1 MPRGEN
7 IAIVGLR
14 LLVPSFVMR
23 VPNRLMRKG
32 LKTSVTSHLITS

>member
-7 IAIVGLR
+7 IAIFGLR
-14 LLVPSFVMR
+14 LLVSSFVTS

-32 LKTSVTSHLITS
+32 LKNICHLLSYY

>member
-14 LLVPSFVMR
+14 LLVPSFVMS
-23 VPNRLMRKG
+23 VANRLKRKG
-32 LKTSVTSHLITS
+32 LKTSMTY